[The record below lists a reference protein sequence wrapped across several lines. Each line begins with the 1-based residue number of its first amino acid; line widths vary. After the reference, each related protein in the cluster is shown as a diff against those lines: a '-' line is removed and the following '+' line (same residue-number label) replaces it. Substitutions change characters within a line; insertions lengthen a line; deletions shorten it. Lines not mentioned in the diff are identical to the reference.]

1 MTDCGCEFEAKNQA
15 ERRVLIALLAINGA
29 MFVVEFLLG
38 WVGQS
43 TGLIADSLDML
54 ADALVYATS
63 LYAVGRAA
71 SIKRTAAR
79 LSGWLQIMLAG
90 LVILDVVR
98 RSLFGSDPLGDW
110 MIAVAVVALI
120 ANVTCLW
127 LIRKH
132 RDGEVHMRAA
142 WIFSANDVIANS
154 GVILAG
160 ILVVV
165 TGSRWPDLVIG
176 SVVSLIVLRGGIRIL
191 REVGEDGTHSA
202 KDVSSSC
209 GDEAS

>member
-1 MTDCGCEFEAKNQA
+1 MSDCGCEFEARNQA
-15 ERRVLIALLAINGA
+15 ERRVLITLMAINGV
-29 MFVVEFLLG
+29 MFIAEFLLG
-38 WVGQS
+38 WLGQS

-79 LSGWLQIMLAG
+79 LSGWLQIVLAC
-90 LVILDVVR
+90 LVLIDVAR
-98 RSLFGSDPLGDW
+98 RGWFGSEPVGAW
-110 MIAVAVVALI
+110 MIGVAAVALI
-120 ANVTCLW
+120 ANVSCLW

-142 WIFSANDVIANS
+142 WIFSANDVIANA
-154 GVILAG
+154 GVILADV
-160 ILVVV
+160 LVLA

-176 SVVSLIVLRGGIRIL
+176 LIVALVVLSGGIRIL
-191 REVGEDGTHSA
+191 RDA
-202 KDVSSSC
+202 QA
-209 GDEAS
+209 DEEQG

>member
-1 MTDCGCEFEAKNQA
+1 MSDCGCEFEALNQA
-15 ERRVLIALLAINGA
+15 ERRVLITLMAINGV
-29 MFVVEFLLG
+29 MFIAEFLLG
-38 WVGQS
+38 WLGQS

-79 LSGWLQIMLAG
+79 LSGWLQIVLAC
-90 LVILDVVR
+90 LVLIDVAR
-98 RSLFGSDPLGDW
+98 RGWFGSEPVGAW
-110 MIAVAVVALI
+110 MIGVAAVALI
-120 ANVTCLW
+120 ANVSCLW

-142 WIFSANDVIANS
+142 WIFSANDVIANA

-160 ILVVV
+160 VLVLA

-176 SVVSLIVLRGGIRIL
+176 LIVALVVLSGGIRIL
-191 REVGEDGTHSA
+191 RDA
-202 KDVSSSC
+202 QA
-209 GDEAS
+209 DEEQG

>member
-1 MTDCGCEFEAKNQA
+1 MSDCGCEFEARNKA
-15 ERRVLIALLAINGA
+15 ERKVLIALLAINGS
-29 MFVVEFLLG
+29 MFVFEFVLG
-38 WVGQS
+38 WLGQS

-54 ADALVYATS
+54 ADASVYAVS

-71 SIKRTAAR
+71 GVKQSAAR
-79 LSGWLQIMLAG
+79 LSGWLQIALAG
-90 LVILDVVR
+90 LVLIDVMR
-98 RSLFGSDPLGDW
+98 RAVLGSDPLGGW
-110 MIAVAVVALI
+110 MISVALVALV

-142 WIFSANDVIANS
+142 WIFSANDVIANT

-160 ILVVV
+160 VLVAT

-176 SVVSLIVLRGGIRIL
+176 VIVAVIVMRGGIRIL
-191 REVGEDGTHSA
+191 RESREDSVQTEYSGGS
-202 KDVSSSC
+202 
-209 GDEAS
+209 E

>member
-1 MTDCGCEFEAKNQA
+1 MSDCGCEFEARNKA
-15 ERRVLIALLAINGA
+15 ERKVLIALLAINGS
-29 MFVVEFLLG
+29 MFVFEFVLG
-38 WVGQS
+38 WLGQS

-54 ADALVYATS
+54 ADASVYAVS

-71 SIKRTAAR
+71 SVKQSAAR
-79 LSGWLQIMLAG
+79 LSGWLQIALAG
-90 LVILDVVR
+90 LVLIDVLR
-98 RSLFGSDPLGDW
+98 RAVLGSDPLGGW
-110 MIAVAVVALI
+110 MISVALVALV

-142 WIFSANDVIANS
+142 WIFSANDVIANT

-160 ILVVV
+160 VLVAF

-176 SVVSLIVLRGGIRIL
+176 AVVACIVFRGGLRIL
-191 REVGEDGTHSA
+191 AESREDR
-202 KDVSSSC
+202 C
-209 GDEAS
+209 GSPATDNTCE

>member
-1 MTDCGCEFEAKNQA
+1 MSDCGCEFEAKNQA
-15 ERRVLIALLAINGA
+15 ERRVLIALLAINGV

-38 WVGQS
+38 WIGQS

-79 LSGWLQIMLAG
+79 LSGWLQIALAG
-90 LVILDVVR
+90 MVLLDVAR
-98 RSLFGSDPLGDW
+98 RGVLGSEPLGDW
-110 MIAVAVVALI
+110 MIAVAIVALV

-160 ILVVV
+160 ILVVA
-165 TGSRWPDLVIG
+165 TGSRWPDLMIG
-176 SVVSLIVLRGGIRIL
+176 SVVALIVLRGGIRIL
-191 REVGEDGTHSA
+191 REAQKEDECRTDDECSPA
-202 KDVSSSC
+202 
-209 GDEAS
+209 GDSPS

>member
-1 MTDCGCEFEAKNQA
+1 MSDCGCEFEARNQA
-15 ERRVLIALLAINGA
+15 ERRVLITLMAINGV
-29 MFVVEFLLG
+29 MFIAEFLLG
-38 WVGQS
+38 WLGQS

-79 LSGWLQIMLAG
+79 LSGWLQIVLAC
-90 LVILDVVR
+90 LVLIDVAR
-98 RSLFGSDPLGDW
+98 RGWFGSEPVGAW
-110 MIAVAVVALI
+110 MIGVAAVALI
-120 ANVTCLW
+120 ANVSCLW

-142 WIFSANDVIANS
+142 WIFSANDVIANA

-160 ILVVV
+160 VLVLA

-176 SVVSLIVLRGGIRIL
+176 LIVALVVLSGGIRIL
-191 REVGEDGTHSA
+191 RDA
-202 KDVSSSC
+202 QA
-209 GDEAS
+209 DEEQG

>member
-1 MTDCGCEFEAKNQA
+1 MSDCGCEFEARNQA
-15 ERRVLIALLAINGA
+15 ERRVLITLMAINGV
-29 MFVVEFLLG
+29 MFIAEFLLG
-38 WVGQS
+38 WLGQS

-79 LSGWLQIMLAG
+79 LSGWLQIVLAC
-90 LVILDVVR
+90 LVLIDVAR
-98 RSLFGSDPLGDW
+98 RGWFGSEPVGAW
-110 MIAVAVVALI
+110 MIGVAAVALI
-120 ANVTCLW
+120 ANVSCLW

-142 WIFSANDVIANS
+142 WIFSANDVIANA

-160 ILVVV
+160 VLVLA

-176 SVVSLIVLRGGIRIL
+176 LIVALVVFSGGIRIL
-191 REVGEDGTHSA
+191 RDA
-202 KDVSSSC
+202 QA
-209 GDEAS
+209 DEEQG

>member
-1 MTDCGCEFEAKNQA
+1 MSDCGCEFEARNRA
-15 ERRVLIALLAINGA
+15 ERQVLIALLVINGS
-29 MFVVEFLLG
+29 MFVFEFVLG
-38 WVGQS
+38 WLGQS

-54 ADALVYATS
+54 ADASVYAVS

-71 SIKRTAAR
+71 SVKQSAAR
-79 LSGWLQIMLAG
+79 LSGWLQIALAG
-90 LVILDVVR
+90 LVLIDVLR
-98 RSLFGSDPLGDW
+98 RAVLGSDPLGGW
-110 MIAVAVVALI
+110 MIAVAMVALV

-142 WIFSANDVIANS
+142 WIFSANDVIANT

-160 ILVVV
+160 GLVAV

-176 SVVSLIVLRGGIRIL
+176 AIVATVVLRGGIRIL
-191 REVGEDGTHSA
+191 REA
-202 KDVSSSC
+202 
-209 GDEAS
+209 DEPTSKAAPD

>member
-1 MTDCGCEFEAKNQA
+1 MSDCGCEFEARNEA
-15 ERRVLIALLAINGA
+15 ERRVLTTLIAINA
-29 MFVVEFLLG
+29 VMFVAEFLLG
-38 WVGQS
+38 WLGQS

-71 SIKRTAAR
+71 SIKHTAAH
-79 LSGWLQIMLAG
+79 LSGGLQIALAC
-90 LVILDVVR
+90 LVLIDVAR
-98 RSLFGSDPLGDW
+98 RGWFGSEPVGAW
-110 MIAVAVVALI
+110 MIGVAAVALI
-120 ANVTCLW
+120 ANVNCLW

-142 WIFSANDVIANS
+142 WIFSANDVIANA

-160 ILVVV
+160 VLVLA

-176 SVVSLIVLRGGIRIL
+176 LIVALVVLRGGIRIL
-191 REVGEDGTHSA
+191 RDART
-202 KDVSSSC
+202 
-209 GDEAS
+209 DEERS

>member
-1 MTDCGCEFEAKNQA
+1 MSDCGCEFEARNQA
-15 ERRVLIALLAINGA
+15 ERRVLITLMAINGV
-29 MFVVEFLLG
+29 MFIAEFLLG
-38 WVGQS
+38 WLGQS

-63 LYAVGRAA
+63 LYAVSRAA

-79 LSGWLQIMLAG
+79 LSGWLQIALAC
-90 LVILDVVR
+90 LVLIDVAR
-98 RSLFGSDPLGDW
+98 RGWFGSEPVGAW
-110 MIAVAVVALI
+110 MIGVAAVALI
-120 ANVTCLW
+120 ANVSCLW

-142 WIFSANDVIANS
+142 WIFSANDVIANA

-160 ILVVV
+160 VLVLA

-176 SVVSLIVLRGGIRIL
+176 LIVALVVLSGGIRIL
-191 REVGEDGTHSA
+191 RDA
-202 KDVSSSC
+202 QA
-209 GDEAS
+209 DEEQG